1 MDALGEE
8 LPDCSLTHDEIRQ
21 IDATIDRVK
30 NSNDMNNSDEALED
44 LYQGIYIN
52 FAKNNNISNH
62 DEKANANICVI

>member
-30 NSNDMNNSDEALED
+30 NSNEQFGWGPRRLVP
-44 LYQGIYIN
+44 GYIHK
-52 FAKNNNISNH
+52 FCQ
-62 DEKANANICVI
+62 EQ